1 MNHKPE
7 VDTATDV
14 RLATGQLI
22 YDTTTT
28 VQENR
33 SSQDHLNIHWDNGG
47 SLGGA
52 GDFYRLIF
60 KTSAGDF
67 AVEAEI

>member
-1 MNHKPE
+1 M
-7 VDTATDV
+7 DTFSI
-14 RLATGQLI
+14 GFWI
-22 YDTTTT
+22 YDTDTT

-47 SLGGA
+47 GLGGA
-52 GDFYRLIF
+52 GDFYRAIS